1 MRVLI
6 TSDINYEFVCGSN
19 RFLKNLAHW
28 LKANG
33 HEVLVVVPS
42 SKGHAHAYESEG
54 ISVFGVSSTPS
65 FVQDTLRVSLFSL
78 FFRNPLK
85 KILKEFKPDLIH
97 IHSHFLLPFSMVQLA
112 HKKYTLVGTNHF
124 VPENILPAMNVPGF
138 IIRIVEPLVW
148 KHLHWVFGKMD
159 KVTTPTHTAADILR
173 KSGFKKT
180 IHVMSNG
187 IDLKRFEP
195 HKKDADRVRKKYRL
209 PNKKTLLFV
218 GRLDP
223 EKHIEVVLRALP
235 SVLKKMDVH
244 FVVAGRGAETKAL
257 EKLTLELGLEKSV
270 TFTDYVPEE
279 DLPGLYQ
286 TADCFVNAGT
296 AELQCIAMLEAMAT
310 GLPVIAADAMALH
323 ELVAEGKNGFLFTPG
338 DTDALA
344 QCIFTVLGS
353 EAGRLAMGKKSREMA
368 APHDIQKVMLA
379 FEALYK
385 QAWKKR
391 HKGAIK

>member
-28 LKANG
+28 LKENG

-42 SKGHAHAYESEG
+42 GSGHEHSYESEG
-54 ISVFGVSSTPS
+54 ISVFGVGSIPS

-78 FFRNPLK
+78 VFRRPLK
-85 KILKEFKPDLIH
+85 KILKKFKPDLIH

-124 VPENILPAMNVPGF
+124 VPENVLPAMNIPGF
-138 IIRIVEPLVW
+138 IIRVLEPLVW

-173 KSGFKKT
+173 RSGFRKP
-180 IHVMSNG
+180 IHVISNG

-195 HKKDADRVRKKYRL
+195 HKKDADRVQKKYHL
-209 PNKKTLLFV
+209 PNKKILLFV

-235 SVLKKMDVH
+235 SVLKKIDLH
-244 FVVAGRGAETKAL
+244 FVVAGRGAEAKTL
-257 EKLTLELGLEKSV
+257 EKLTAELGLEKSV
-270 TFTDYVPEE
+270 TFTGYVPEE

-323 ELVAEGKNGFLFTPG
+323 ELVMEGENGFLFTP
-338 DTDALA
+338 DDADELA
-344 QCIFTVLGS
+344 QRILTVFS
-353 EAGRLAMGKKSREMA
+353 RESDRLHMGQKSRELA